1 MSRRPPNYRG
11 VVFDLDGTLLDSMH
25 LVLEGMAMVVEPFRP
40 RPDRT
45 EVMGSLG
52 GPSAACLLRLL
63 GGRAH
68 LAVALAAYTRFFAEH
83 DESTRLFRGARRL
96 VRELHSA
103 EIPLAIWTGRERS
116 MTEVRLRSLALM
128 DCFDVLICGDDLN
141 SHKPDPE
148 GLLRIVRR
156 WGLRPAEVLFM
167 GDSDQDLAGARA
179 AGVPMVAIHHE
190 RTIAPGLLKHPI
202 VVAATPPE
210 AFAWI
215 RTAVLGDKRRPAP
228 ASR

>member
-1 MSRRPPNYRG
+1 MSRRPPHYRG
-11 VVFDLDGTLLDSMH
+11 VVFDLDGTLLDSMP

-68 LAVALAAYTRFFAEH
+68 LAAALAAYTRFFSEH
-83 DESTRLFRGARRL
+83 DESARLFRGAGRL

-103 EIPLAIWTGRERS
+103 GIPLGIWTGRERS
-116 MTEVRLRSLALM
+116 MTEVRLRALALM
-128 DCFDVLICGDDLN
+128 ECFDVLICGDDLD

-148 GLLRIVRR
+148 GLLQIVRR
-156 WGLRPAEVLFM
+156 WGLPPAEVLFV
-167 GDSDQDLAGARA
+167 GDSDQDFAGARA
-179 AGVPMVAIHHE
+179 AGVPLVAIRHD
-190 RTIAPGLLKHPI
+190 RAIASEFLQHPI
-202 VVAATPPE
+202 AVVTTPPE

-215 RTAVLGDKRRPAP
+215 RTAVLGDKRRPAT
-228 ASR
+228 AAR

>member
-1 MSRRPPNYRG
+1 MSRRPPHYRG
-11 VVFDLDGTLLDSMH
+11 VVFDLDGTLLDSMP
-25 LVLEGMAMVVEPFRP
+25 LVQEGMALAVEPFRP

-68 LAVALAAYTRFFAEH
+68 LAAALAAYRRFLAEH
-83 DESTRLFRGARRL
+83 ESSARLFRGARRL
-96 VRELHSA
+96 VREMHFA
-103 EIPLAIWTGRERS
+103 GIPLGIWTGRERR
-116 MTEVRLRSLALM
+116 MTEVRLRALSLM
-128 DCFDVLICGDDLN
+128 DCFAIWICGDDLD

-148 GLLRIVRR
+148 GLLRIVRH
-156 WGLRPAEVLFM
+156 WGLPPAEVLFV

-179 AGVPMVAIHHE
+179 AGVPMVAIHQD
-190 RTIAPGLLKHPI
+190 RTSAPELLKHPI
-202 VVAATPPE
+202 AVVATPPE

-215 RTAVLGDKRRPAP
+215 RTAVLGDKRRPAST
-228 ASR
+228 AR

>member
-1 MSRRPPNYRG
+1 MSRRPPHYRG
-11 VVFDLDGTLLDSMH
+11 VVFDLDGTLLDSMPI
-25 LVLEGMAMVVEPFRP
+25 VLEGMAMVVEPFRP

-52 GPSAACLLRLL
+52 GPSSACLLRLL

-68 LAVALAAYTRFFAEH
+68 LAAALAAYTRFFAEH
-83 DESTRLFRGARRL
+83 DESARLFRGARRL

-103 EIPLAIWTGRERS
+103 GIPLGIWTGRERS
-116 MTEVRLRSLALM
+116 MAEVRLRALSLM
-128 DCFDVLICGDDLN
+128 DCFEPLICGDDLD

-156 WGLRPAEVLFM
+156 WGLLPAEVLFV
-167 GDSDQDLAGARA
+167 GDSDQDFAGARA
-179 AGVPMVAIHHE
+179 AGVPMVAIHHD
-190 RTIAPGLLKHPI
+190 RTIAPELLQHPVA
-202 VVAATPPE
+202 VVATPPE

-215 RTAVLGDKRRPAP
+215 RTVVLGDQRRPAP
-228 ASR
+228 VAR

>member
-1 MSRRPPNYRG
+1 MSRRSSNYRG
-11 VVFDLDGTLLDSMH
+11 VVFDLDGTLLDSML

-45 EVMGSLG
+45 EVMDSLG
-52 GPSAACLLRLL
+52 GPSAACLRRLL

-68 LAVALAAYTRFFAEH
+68 LAAALAAYTRFFAEH
-83 DESTRLFRGARRL
+83 DKSARLFRGARRL

-103 EIPLAIWTGRERS
+103 GIPLGIWTGRERS
-116 MTEVRLRSLALM
+116 MTLVRLHALALM
-128 DCFDVLICGDDLN
+128 DCFDVLICGDDLD

-156 WGLRPAEVLFM
+156 WGLPPAEVLFV
-167 GDSDQDLAGARA
+167 GDSDQDFAGARA
-179 AGVPMVAIHHE
+179 AGVPLVAIHHA
-190 RTIAPGLLKHPI
+190 RMIAPGLLQHPI
-202 VVAATPPE
+202 AVVATPPE

-228 ASR
+228 AR